1 MGQSEG
7 IAVLSMVEETVGS
20 MDGYL
25 LGGMEGLQLECDD
38 GIVVGLVVGEGEG
51 KEEADGS
58 TVVIIDGGALGSMD
72 GYLLGSMEG
81 L

>member
-1 MGQSEG
+1 MGKSER
-7 IAVLSMVEETVGS
+7 IAVLSMVGGTVGS

-25 LGGMEGLQLECDD
+25 LGSMEGLQLECDD

-58 TVVIIDGGALGSMD
+58 TVMITDG
-72 GYLLGSMEG
+72 
-81 L
+81 

>member
-1 MGQSEG
+1 
-7 IAVLSMVEETVGS
+7 MVEETVGS

-25 LGGMEGLQLECDD
+25 LGSMEGLQLECDD